1 MAMPELPLFERT
13 GDIPAVK
20 ICGFRDG
27 RNLAEVAALGVD
39 AVGLNFW
46 PGSKRFVPVDEAARW
61 AADLPTQ
68 VVRVGVFVEPTEAE
82 VRQTVESGAI
92 QVAQL
97 HGNES
102 AALVRSL
109 LENGIPVIKAVGIKH
124 PDDLRHAATLGT
136 PWVLADAFAPGVFGG
151 TGRLLDSDLVLQAWQ
166 QAPGLKLGLSGGL
179 TPDNVAAAIA
189 CVRPAL
195 VDVASGVE
203 SEPGIKDL
211 AAVKAFLDAVRSVPP
226 PSEEGERSS

>member
-1 MAMPELPLFERT
+1 MAMPELPLFERA
-13 GDIPAVK
+13 GDIPTVK

-27 RNLAEVAALGVD
+27 RNLAAVAALGVD

-46 PGSKRFVPVDEAARW
+46 PGSKRVVQAGEAARW
-61 AADLPTQ
+61 AADLPAQ
-68 VVRVGVFVEPTEAE
+68 VIRVGVFVEPTEAE
-82 VRQTVESGAI
+82 VREVVENGAV

-102 AALVRSL
+102 AALVKSL
-109 LENGIPVIKAVGIKH
+109 LRNGIPVIKAVGIKH

-151 TGRLLDSDLVLQAWQ
+151 TGRLLDGNLVLQAWQ

-179 TPDNVAAAIA
+179 TPQNVAAAIA

-203 SEPGIKDL
+203 NEPGIKDL
-211 AAVKAFLDAVRSVPP
+211 AAVKDFLEAVRSVPP
-226 PSEEGERSS
+226 PSEEGRSS